1 MTKYNNLWESLCSYE
16 NLDLAFRKARKRKTK
31 KEYVQQFEQNLH
43 NNLQQLRIELLMH
56 CYQPHPLKTF
66 IVRDPKTR
74 KISKAEFRDRVI
86 HHVLCNI
93 LEPIF
98 DKTFIYDSYANRKG
112 KGTLKAIQ
120 RFDQFKRKIYNKKKR
135 QGYVFKADI
144 KHYFQEI
151 DHQILLDMIVHK
163 VQDKSVIWL
172 IKQIIANQP
181 NGGGANEVFHWEI
194 SHHSS

>member
-86 HHVLCNI
+86 HHALCNI

-98 DKTFIYDSYANRKG
+98 DRHFFMIHTP
-112 KGTLKAIQ
+112 TEKA
-120 RFDQFKRKIYNKKKR
+120 KE
-135 QGYVFKADI
+135 
-144 KHYFQEI
+144 H
-151 DHQILLDMIVHK
+151 
-163 VQDKSVIWL
+163 
-172 IKQIIANQP
+172 
-181 NGGGANEVFHWEI
+181 
-194 SHHSS
+194 